1 MLEPLPSVSE
11 SRLWEACQEGI
22 IRDDAETRGW
32 NGAALTAFGEMA
44 VDFFGAEV
52 PLPDKRDG
60 VKLGEST
67 LNRFL
72 LLYMMTDESLVADA
86 KACRGDKRKDK
97 RTCRLDLL
105 H

>member
-1 MLEPLPSVSE
+1 MLEPLSSVSE
-11 SRLWEACQEGI
+11 SRIRGRGQGGI
-22 IRDDAETRGW
+22 LRDDADTRGW

-44 VDFFGAEV
+44 VDFFGTEV

-67 LNRFL
+67 LKRFL
-72 LLYMMTDESLVADA
+72 LFSMMADEILG
-86 KACRGDKRKDK
+86 CRCKGGGDRRTVK
-97 RTCRLDLL
+97 RTYRLGLP